1 MAPHYCCSP
10 DLVPFL
16 RTLSLSRV
24 EENLLRKQASCVA
37 TEIGHLIPEAEE
49 LPARINAQLI

>member
-16 RTLSLSRV
+16 RTLSLSLV

-49 LPARINAQLI
+49 LPARINA